1 MCFFPLL
8 SLRQCHIYLLSGF
21 LKATSPSF
29 VHLLVWGLLQTHLPP
44 TTSLSCSL
52 LDKLAAES
60 PVTSQ
65 GCVLPLID
73 EVKPHLAYL
82 KCVFPNLLPPNK
94 ERAISHP
101 HQLQREILMF
111 GVFFFLF
118 FPPFLAL
125 ARDLVLLK
133 GNTDDA
139 NETTVS

>member
-1 MCFFPLL
+1 MGSWKETIFFELKYLFFSNLRHIFLRCIKLREGNVFLPSLIIEAMPHL
-8 SLRQCHIYLLSGF
+8 SAEWVLEGYVSAL
-21 LKATSPSF
+21 

-65 GCVLPLID
+65 GCVLPPID

-101 HQLQREILMF
+101 H
-111 GVFFFLF
+111 
-118 FPPFLAL
+118 
-125 ARDLVLLK
+125 
-133 GNTDDA
+133 
-139 NETTVS
+139 